1 MLRYLLGLMISASLT
16 ASVFLAAQEPGERQR
31 PVVKASGGGG
41 LVARMMRYD
50 KNKDGKLQKSEVTD
64 QRLKR
69 IFEQADADKDGT
81 LTNEELTAFAAQEQ
95 TKARTARGGGPGGFG
110 PPGSDGPPG
119 FGGPG
124 GPGMGPPRPGEILPR
139 FLRERL
145 ELSAVQEKQIE
156 DLQKDV
162 DARLEKILTAE
173 QRAQLKEMRSRRPG
187 GFGPPGFGGPGGP
200 GGPPPGGEGFPPP
213 PPEQL
218 E

>member
-1 MLRYLLGLMISASLT
+1 MHRYLLGSVISVSLT

-31 PVVKASGGGG
+31 TTAKASGGSGI
-41 LVARMMRYD
+41 VARMMRYD

-69 IFEQADADKDGT
+69 MFDQADADKDGT
-81 LTNEELTAFAAQEQ
+81 LTNEELTAFAAKEQ
-95 TKARTARGGGPGGFG
+95 TKARAARGGGPGGFG
-110 PPGSDGPPG
+110 PPGGDGPPG
-119 FGGPG
+119 FGGPA

-145 ELSAVQEKQIE
+145 ELSAAQEKQIE

-200 GGPPPGGEGFPPP
+200 PPGGEGFPPP
-213 PPEQL
+213 PPEQP